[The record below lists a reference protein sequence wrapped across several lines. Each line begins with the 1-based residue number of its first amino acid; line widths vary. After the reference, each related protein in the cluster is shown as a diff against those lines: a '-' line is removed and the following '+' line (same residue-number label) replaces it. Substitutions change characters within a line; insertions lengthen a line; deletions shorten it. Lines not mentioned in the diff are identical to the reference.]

1 MKGIILAAGNG
12 TRLAPTT
19 ISVSKPLLPVYDK
32 PMIYYPLAT
41 LINAG
46 IKDILIITNE
56 RDKEKFENLLDDGSS
71 LGISIKFAVQH
82 VQKGVADAFLVGK
95 DFVGKDNVCL
105 ILGDNLYH
113 GASLIKQMQ
122 KSAKLK
128 HGAEIYG
135 YHVPD
140 PERFGVAVFD
150 EDHNVIEV
158 EEKPKQPK
166 SDLAITG
173 LYFFDNSIIEIAS
186 NLKPSPRGEL
196 EIPDAVNEYIKRRE
210 CKLNEMGKDVM
221 WMDVG
226 TFDSLLSAGFY
237 VKDKQ
242 EQTEKYV
249 GCIEECA
256 YNQGYITAEQLM
268 ALSER
273 AKKSAYGAYLK
284 NIALQNENKDHVT
297 QTTLDHFREKQDV
310 KKL

>member
-19 ISVSKPLLPVYDK
+19 LSVSKPLLPVYDK

-46 IKDILIITNE
+46 IKDILIITNQ
-56 RDKEKFENLLDDGSS
+56 RDKDKFENLLGDGSS
-71 LGISIKFAVQH
+71 LGISIQFKVQYE
-82 VQKGVADAFLVGK
+82 QKGVADAFLVGK

-105 ILGDNLYH
+105 ILGDNLYY
-113 GASLIKQMQ
+113 GPSLIKQMQ
-122 KSAKLK
+122 KSAQLK

-150 EDHNVIEV
+150 EDHNVVEV
-158 EEKPKQPK
+158 EEKPKNPK

-226 TFDSLLSAGFY
+226 TFDSLLSAGLY
-237 VKDKQ
+237 VKNQQ
-242 EQTEKYV
+242 EQTDKYV

-256 YNQGYITAEQLM
+256 YNQGYITPEQLM
-268 ALSER
+268 ELVNRS
-273 AKKSAYGAYLK
+273 KKSQYGAYIK
-284 NIALQNENKDHVT
+284 NIALNNEKRNDAQK
-297 QTTLDHFREKQDV
+297 TLEYFQEKYNS